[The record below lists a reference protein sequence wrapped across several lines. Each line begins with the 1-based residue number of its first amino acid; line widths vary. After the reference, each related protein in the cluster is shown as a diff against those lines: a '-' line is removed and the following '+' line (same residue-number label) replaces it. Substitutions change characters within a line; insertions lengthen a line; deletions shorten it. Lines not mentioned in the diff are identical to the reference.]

1 MLSSN
6 NLIDNKCPMCS
17 IDMQTWDSERRNL
30 HKNTCCETF
39 IMYCHRCPA
48 CHKQI
53 AGRTSRTHL
62 KRCASKLNMDLF
74 SLMSLS
80 CRDHRFIRRE
90 NEDLHT
96 ACALSLSIDEE
107 MKQRK
112 SEAILAT
119 KIDPIDLD
127 SPSHLLLSS
136 EQRERILAEKLESI
150 LLEVKRINKL
160 EKEYSNTTTN
170 NNSNSSVQSNLWN
183 LASTKLHDV
192 DSITQMYYVNKL
204 IPPLSPTLNSLNSNI
219 ISMSQIPGRV
229 SIHKKMKSES
239 NVTTMD
245 EYKEDHCDFSE
256 KECKQLS
263 PRQSNKPEDKCST
276 SELSSVSPDTLSKCS
291 SYLTNINSNPL
302 LSMIGNSLCSD
313 LCLILDEGDI
323 IPAHK
328 FIFAAWNLNINYSQC
343 DIIEVRNVSKDE
355 LINLLQIL
363 YSGDRSKLTIEYIDH
378 ASEALQNII
387 RNWGLNSVKSELDIV
402 KPEDCSLTHSIDLS
416 TDYKMENINYNDY
429 SYSNPSIISI
439 QTSTA
444 SNQAAQIN
452 IDNPIQSS
460 LQVTCFD
467 PITTTDKSDTNSV
480 SSFVDSTIL
489 PVEKLNHEQQY
500 QIVTTQSSS
509 LSPFISVNTPIIQS
523 KLYTPN
529 PAQFSRDLFLFSD
542 NDDSINENVDHIVM
556 EINHHSNQVET
567 LQSVDDGNLN
577 GGTLETITKLTTES
591 ETTDNNSPILLLNDS
606 PTSTKLSSV
615 SNNNGVQATTP
626 KHLYNSWLEDET
638 TPSPLMKRIRLSNN
652 DEIVSNPLLHVTTI
666 TTDVKNSSTVNTIP
680 SVCHTE
686 KSILTDSVLDFLTT
700 NSFNNHNSKDDNC
713 NNKPQEINESLLI
726 KPTNRENCQETF
738 ASDQLLTPD
747 KNSSNFMPGSVN
759 TTPVPFTPLPKY
771 EEMMTPEL
779 KRALSK
785 YGVKPLPRKRAVLLL
800 KEIYNQLHQYEEDE
814 QNEFMPDKPIGS
826 VKHNNNRRLQENCIG
841 KEKKCSSKLD
851 RSKKMPLNVPTNV
864 HNLSLL
870 PISCKN
876 ATDDDGRGD
885 SFVQQESLLSTIIP
899 TISSSAPSNEVI
911 SSDKLSHSNS
921 QDLDKLSQKQVNKD
935 KGNINQTVLH
945 YLKNNPNLY
954 MNILTYTPLEFDV
967 IHSMLKSDGII
978 IGQQK
983 LMDLLDDQCITF
995 TLRNRVKNHNKGNSS
1010 LSKKSIRSIKNI
1022 VQ

>member
-1 MLSSN
+1 
-6 NLIDNKCPMCS
+6 MCS

-150 LLEVKRINKL
+150 LLE
-160 EKEYSNTTTN
+160 
-170 NNSNSSVQSNLWN
+170 
-183 LASTKLHDV
+183 
-192 DSITQMYYVNKL
+192 
-204 IPPLSPTLNSLNSNI
+204 
-219 ISMSQIPGRV
+219 
-229 SIHKKMKSES
+229 
-239 NVTTMD
+239 
-245 EYKEDHCDFSE
+245 
-256 KECKQLS
+256 ECKQLS